1 MPLWRSMLFVPAHN
15 ERMLAR
21 AAASGAD
28 AIILDLEDA
37 VPPGDKKAAR
47 RLAKS
52 AVTQISR
59 DGGTVF
65 ARINAAASGL
75 ARDDLMA
82 VVRKGLAGI
91 VVPKPEHPQHI
102 RDVDVLLREA
112 EVANKVRPG
121 DVAMM
126 PLIESPLAVLR
137 CEDIARSCDRIVAL
151 SAGGEDYSAALGV
164 PRSAEALAHMRGV
177 IVTVAAALGLAAID
191 TPYPDYQ
198 DAKGLVAEA
207 SLARAMGFAGKYAIH
222 PGQIAAIIRAFTPT
236 REQVAAARAVIVA
249 ADAAGGDGR
258 GAIGVAGAMVDAP
271 VIAQA
276 RRIIEAAEAARAARG
291 R

>member
-15 ERMLAR
+15 ERMLSR
-21 AAASGAD
+21 ATASAAD
-28 AIILDLEDA
+28 AIVLDLEDA
-37 VPPGDKKAAR
+37 VPPGEKKSAR
-47 RLAKS
+47 RLART
-52 AVTQISR
+52 AVTRVAREGRS
-59 DGGTVF
+59 VSV
-65 ARINAAASGL
+65 RINAAATGL

-91 VVPKPEHPQHI
+91 VVPKVEHPQHL

-121 DVAMM
+121 DTAMI

-137 CEDIARSCDRIVAL
+137 CEDIARSVDRIVAL

-164 PRSAEALAHMRGV
+164 PRSAAALAHMRGV
-177 IVTVAAALGLAAID
+177 IVTVAAALGIAAID
-191 TPYPDYQ
+191 TPFPDYE
-198 DAKGLVAEA
+198 DAKELAAEA
-207 SLARAMGFAGKYAIH
+207 ALVRSMGFTGKYAIH
-222 PGQIAAIIRAFTPT
+222 PGQLAAINRAFTPT
-236 REQVAAARAVIVA
+236 REQVATARAVIAA
-249 ADAAGGDGR
+249 ADAAGNN

-276 RRIIEAAEAARAARG
+276 RRVVETADAIRAARN